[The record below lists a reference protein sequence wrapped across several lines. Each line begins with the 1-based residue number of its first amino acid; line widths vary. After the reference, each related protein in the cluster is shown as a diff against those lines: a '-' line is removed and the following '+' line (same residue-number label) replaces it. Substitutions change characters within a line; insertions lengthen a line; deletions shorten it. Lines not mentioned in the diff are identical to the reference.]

1 MDAIREV
8 IATLYLA
15 MAYAG
20 GPQWLDRANEMLVEN
35 AGDPEMNGEAAHM
48 LRTLAEQSS
57 GLYPIQPECQQWPAI
72 QLIWREL
79 EPETAH

>member
-20 GPQWLDRANEMLVEN
+20 GRDWLDRANEMLVEN
-35 AGDPEMNGEAAHM
+35 ADDPEMGTEAAHM
-48 LRTLAEQSS
+48 LRTLAEQSA
-57 GLYPIQPECQQWPAI
+57 GLYAAAPEYQQWAAI
-72 QLIWREL
+72 LAL
-79 EPETAH
+79 GEPEARTAH